1 MKKCL
6 IAVVIITTIFLS
18 CSSFEHSSRNV
29 PDLKEVLL
37 EDIEVLL
44 SEGLAVEAVQDI
56 DFLWREGR
64 LLQSERDFFKTKAVE
79 NMVTNFY
86 ASIQDE
92 DYYSAYRIYVSLD
105 ALSQGERLPDWSEG
119 KLLLALAGRLEES
132 GKDLSALSV
141 RLHILNLLS
150 EDELYDL
157 LDFTFNMGNI
167 PALKLALKRANE
179 MELIV
184 EEKYVSKALEKIS
197 KTDMQNGMVTVWV
210 DKGIRIERGIG
221 YPDRMMG
228 SGFFV
233 DSKGY
238 IITNYH
244 VIESEVNPEYEG
256 YSRLFVRLSG
266 RPDERVPAKVVGW
279 DRIFDLALIEVEL
292 APDFVFYSAGSVPV
306 EPGQKIYTIGS
317 PVDPFLENT
326 ITSGIISAIGRRRL
340 LQMGDVIQLDAPVN
354 PGNSGGP
361 MLNENGELLGI
372 VFAGFQ
378 LYEGLSFAIP
388 VQWLNKILPR
398 LYQGG
403 EIKHPWLGL
412 SLRETDKGME
422 VIYTVPGEAAMRGGI
437 KPGDRILSVNGNPLK
452 SVRDFQSY
460 LIDFPVQTLV
470 RIEWERNGEI
480 NGGLFSLRERP
491 YSPIELAL
499 ERDREVNLLVP
510 LFGMELKKIGNFL
523 WETNYVVEKIIPG
536 SIADDIGLS
545 INDPV
550 NIQDWHIDTE
560 NRFVMLHV
568 FVQKKKSG
576 FLEKVVRLVAYM
588 EPDNFI

>member
-1 MKKCL
+1 MKKYL
-6 IAVVIITTIFLS
+6 IAAVIIPIIFIS
-18 CSSFEHSSRNV
+18 CSSFEHGSRNV

-44 SEGLAVEAVQDI
+44 SEGLSVEAVQDI
-56 DFLWREGR
+56 DYLWREGR
-64 LLQSERDFFKTKAVE
+64 LLQSERDFFKTEAVE
-79 NMVTNFY
+79 NMVTDFRAN
-86 ASIQDE
+86 IKDQ
-92 DYYSAYRIYVSLD
+92 DYYCAYRIYLSLD

-119 KLLLALAGRLEES
+119 KLLSALAGRLEES

-141 RLHILNLLS
+141 RLHIINLLS
-150 EDELYDL
+150 EDELYGL
-157 LDFTFNMGNI
+157 LDITFNMENI

-179 MELIV
+179 MGLIV
-184 EEKYVSKALEKIS
+184 EEKFMSKALEINKKS
-197 KTDMQNGMVTVWV
+197 DMQNGMVTVWV
-210 DKGIRIERGIG
+210 DKGMRIERGIG

-244 VIESEVNPEYEG
+244 VIESEVDPEYEG

-266 RPDERVPAKVVGW
+266 SPDEKIPAKVVGW
-279 DRIFDLALIEVEL
+279 DRIFDLALIKVEL
-292 APDFVFYSAGSVPV
+292 EPDFVFYSAGSVPV

-361 MLNENGELLGI
+361 MLNEDGELLGI

-422 VIYTVPGEAAMRGGI
+422 VIYTVPGLGQNRMG
-437 KPGDRILSVNGNPLK
+437 
-452 SVRDFQSY
+452 
-460 LIDFPVQTLV
+460 
-470 RIEWERNGEI
+470 
-480 NGGLFSLRERP
+480 
-491 YSPIELAL
+491 
-499 ERDREVNLLVP
+499 
-510 LFGMELKKIGNFL
+510 KK
-523 WETNYVVEKIIPG
+523 
-536 SIADDIGLS
+536 
-545 INDPV
+545 
-550 NIQDWHIDTE
+550 
-560 NRFVMLHV
+560 R
-568 FVQKKKSG
+568 
-576 FLEKVVRLVAYM
+576 
-588 EPDNFI
+588 